1 MGDDDDEGNDVF
13 IDKSCSPNSCHKR
26 FFFTLPHQQFF
37 EGKLLRIKLPII
49 CAFIAVHH
57 RRGEN
62 AKRQQERVS
71 E

>member
-49 CAFIAVHH
+49 YVPSLLSITE
-57 RRGEN
+57 GEKMLN
-62 AKRQQERVS
+62 GSKRE
-71 E
+71 